1 MQSILNKAKE
11 KIGHYNSN
19 KTAPQP
25 DESSS
30 FSRKRKEAALRA
42 DLFAGPDKIVSA
54 SNTYGLI
61 RLTIH
66 EAKVQEER
74 RYCAV
79 ISIGMQ
85 VRSAVWMHAIVSLQ
99 QHLSLC
105 MCNADLHVQD
115 RA

>member
-1 MQSILNKAKE
+1 M
-11 KIGHYNSN
+11 
-19 KTAPQP
+19 
-25 DESSS
+25 
-30 FSRKRKEAALRA
+30 RA

-85 VRSAVWMHAIVSLQ
+85 VRSAVWMHGLQ
-99 QHLSLC
+99 QYLSLYHALQTY
-105 MCNADLHVQD
+105 MSKTEPKMTINPQFDEGEHTYAVSCNQNTCTISKTGLMD
-115 RA
+115 